1 MLNKRTQILLKNE
14 TWERLKNISESRG
27 VSIGTLIRNAIE
39 DIYINTQK
47 DESIA
52 NAVDSIK
59 NVRKIHKGINYK
71 DLINYGRKY

>member
-52 NAVDSIK
+52 KAVDSIK